1 MGEWFQRKGVRKMT
15 CGLEGSEPG
24 PNADQS
30 RYWGNAGGR
39 AWVDLQASLDAAFA
53 PINALLLAR
62 AAPAAGERAL
72 DIGCGAGVTALAIA
86 ERVGAE
92 GRIVAV
98 DISPLMLARAG
109 ERTPPSL
116 ASRVDFIEAD
126 AQVHRFP
133 PRHFDLLVSHFGT
146 MFFADP
152 VAAFGN
158 LRRTLKSG
166 GRMHLAAWGPLEG
179 NPWFTISRDAA
190 VARLGAP
197 PPVPPTAPGPLAFS
211 DIGYVL
217 DILRSSGFAAPAAE
231 TVFLQLEPPGAVS
244 DAARLATSVGPASRI
259 MIAMDGGPE
268 DADAIRQ
275 KIAAGFA
282 PFWDGDGVR
291 VPAVINL
298 FSAIA
303 P

>member
-1 MGEWFQRKGVRKMT
+1 MT
-15 CGLEGSEPG
+15 RCLERSESS
-24 PNADQS
+24 PNADQA

-62 AAPAAGERAL
+62 AAPAAGESAL
-72 DIGCGAGVTALAIA
+72 DIGCGAGVTALAVA

-92 GRIVAV
+92 GRVVAV
-98 DISPLMLARAG
+98 DISPLMLARAA

-116 ASRVDFIEAD
+116 ASRVEFIEAD
-126 AQVHRFP
+126 AQVHPFP
-133 PRHFDLLVSHFGT
+133 PGHFDLLVSHFGT

-158 LRRTLKSG
+158 LRRALKSG
-166 GRMHLAAWGPLEG
+166 ARLHLAAWGPLDG
-179 NPWFTISRDAA
+179 NPWFTIPRDAA
-190 VARLGAP
+190 IARLGAP

-211 DIGYVL
+211 DVGYVL
-217 DILRSSGFAAPAAE
+217 DILRKSGFAAPAGE
-231 TVFLQLEPPGAVS
+231 TVSLQLEPPGSVS
-244 DAARLATSVGPASRI
+244 DAVRLATSLGPASRI
-259 MIAMDGGPE
+259 MTAMNGGPE

-275 KIAAGFA
+275 AIAVGFTPYWNGNA
-282 PFWDGDGVR
+282 VR

-298 FSAIA
+298 FSATA